1 MKRFTDFLKV
11 LGFGFLLVVSTAV
24 LDSHANGGCSPK
36 SPLRGTW
43 GWYQLR
49 FFIPSGSS
57 IPLAGTEAGNMNVD
71 ECGNIKGTAFFNFL
85 PNATGEADFN
95 GTCETPEDGLFK
107 CTIGT
112 SIRAYAASAQKGA
125 CFNEFYCVVGDAT
138 VEPQRTLITVFK
150 RQALGTCD

>member
-1 MKRFTDFLKV
+1 MKRFTDFLRV
-11 LGFGFLLVVSTAV
+11 LGFGFLLVLSTAV
-24 LDSHANGGCSPK
+24 LDSNANGGCSPK

-57 IPLAGTEAGNMNVD
+57 TPLAGTEAGNMRVD
-71 ECGNIKGTAFFNFL
+71 ECGDIMGHAFFNFL
-85 PNATGEADFN
+85 PNETGEADFS

-112 SIRAYAASAQKGA
+112 QIRACAASARKGG
-125 CFNEFYCVVGDAT
+125 CFDEFYCVIGDAT
-138 VEPQRTLITVFK
+138 VEPQKALITEFK
-150 RQALGTCD
+150 RQGPGTCN